1 MHNRYLVNW
10 PPQELP
16 GYAAIAVSVLGVVVS
31 EGFLFIDAVVFGLLA
46 HLGTILFITF
56 SYHNF
61 ETERDVLGAI
71 LIIPVFRFVQA
82 GMPVLTETT
91 LVWLLVV
98 YAPFLLGLAW
108 YLWSNPS
115 LDIGWIGRPFTFALY
130 LPIVLAL
137 GFLLATVEF
146 QIIQAEAL
154 IPLWEPQE
162 VLILAVIMFGLV
174 SLTEELIFRGILQRV
189 ITDRFGAP
197 SGVAIAS
204 LLYGVVHSVYG
215 SLPEIGFAIAVG
227 LILGSIYHV
236 TEGLTLVVIVH
247 GLVNVLVFGMF
258 PLLGPLLVL

>member
-1 MHNRYLVNW
+1 MINRHLVDW
-10 PPQELP
+10 SPRQLP
-16 GYAAIAVSVLGVVVS
+16 GYAAVAVSVLGIVVS
-31 EGFLFIDAVVFGLLA
+31 EGFLFNDAVVFGLLA

-56 SYHNF
+56 SYHHF
-61 ETERDVLGAI
+61 ERERDVLGAI
-71 LIIPVFRFVQA
+71 LIVPVFRFVQA

-91 LVWLLVV
+91 LVWLVLV

-137 GFLLATVEF
+137 SFLLASVEF
-146 QIIQAEAL
+146 QIIQPEAL

-162 VLILAVIMFGLV
+162 VLILAVVMFGLV

-189 ITDRFGAP
+189 IADRFGAP
-197 SGVAIAS
+197 SGIAIAS
-204 LLYGVVHSVYG
+204 LLYGLVHSVYG
-215 SLPEIGFAIAVG
+215 VLPEIGFAIVVG
-227 LILGSIYHV
+227 LILGAIYHA
-236 TEGLTLVVIVH
+236 TESLTLVVIVH

-258 PLLGPLLVL
+258 PLLGPYLVL